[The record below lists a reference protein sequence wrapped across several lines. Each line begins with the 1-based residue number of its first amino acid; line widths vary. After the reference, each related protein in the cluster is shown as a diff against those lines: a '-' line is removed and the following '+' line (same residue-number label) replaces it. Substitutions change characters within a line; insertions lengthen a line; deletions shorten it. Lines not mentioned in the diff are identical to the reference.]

1 MEQILVRPRS
11 CPENHFVS
19 SVSGGF
25 WPNPL
30 QITDS
35 DQFNIFRATLQKAER
50 MDKKLQIGLI
60 SAMVLLFLGCRDQPR
75 LISGR
80 EKVSVPETLEYF
92 LYYPP
97 EYPLQ
102 SGKKFPL
109 LLFLHGGGE
118 SGASLDMIR
127 KNGLPKLVS
136 EGAEFPFLILAP
148 QNPHKQQ
155 WWNVRAVMALLDRVV
170 SENRVDRNRIYLT
183 GLSRGGN
190 ACWELATQF
199 PDTFAAMAV
208 VCGMTPVPYAHW
220 IDRDLAIW
228 VFHGTEDPVI
238 PFSESEQMVQKLKS
252 MGYDVRLTAY
262 EGVGH
267 NSWERA
273 YKEDGLYEW
282 FLQHSREEGR

>member
-1 MEQILVRPRS
+1 MGCGEP
-11 CPENHFVS
+11 
-19 SVSGGF
+19 SG
-25 WPNPL
+25 
-30 QITDS
+30 
-35 DQFNIFRATLQKAER
+35 
-50 MDKKLQIGLI
+50 
-60 SAMVLLFLGCRDQPR
+60 

-80 EKVSVPETLEYF
+80 ETVSVSETLEYF

-97 EYPLQ
+97 AYPT
-102 SGKKFPL
+102 KKNEDFPL

-118 SGASLDMIR
+118 SGASLEMVR

-148 QNPHKQQ
+148 QNPHKKE
-155 WWNVRAVMALLDRVV
+155 WWNVRAVMALLEKVI
-170 SENRVDRNRIYLT
+170 SENRVDRSRIYLT
-183 GLSRGGN
+183 GLSRGGS

-208 VCGMTPVPYAHW
+208 VCGMTPTPYAHW
-220 IDRDLAIW
+220 IDRELAIR

-238 PFSESEQMVQKLKS
+238 PFSESREMVKKLQE
-252 MGYDVRLTAY
+252 MGYDVKLTAY

-273 YKEDGLYEW
+273 YKEEGLYDW
-282 FLQHSREEGR
+282 FLEHSREEGE